1 MIASW
6 RPRAERDLDGLI
18 RYIAL
23 HNIQAAVELDVKI
36 EQTVALLEKY
46 PHLGHRRNE
55 GEIMEFL
62 VTSNVRLLY
71 RIRPRLNLL
80 EIVRVIHTRRNYP

>member
-18 RYIAL
+18 RYIAQ
-23 HNIQAAVELDVKI
+23 HNIQAAIELDMKV
-36 EQTVALLEKY
+36 EQTIALLEKY
-46 PHLGHRRNE
+46 PQLGHRRND
-55 GEIMEFL
+55 GEILEFL

-71 RIRPRLNLL
+71 RIRPGLNLI
-80 EIVRVIHTRRNYP
+80 EIVRVIHTRRNCP